1 MEIKPDTKA
10 VRRSNPSPKVS
21 MDPVRVNTIFSCSSA
36 WHDVLPA
43 GADDPDAHGM
53 QAEAPATALEVLGG
67 QGVQDSIF
75 APPVAKDPAGQFP
88 DGDAS
93 PRELQCLPGKHG
105 VQSVVEALP
114 AEKEPNGQS
123 PLAAASPRD
132 EQCFPAGHGWH
143 ACWPSMELT

>member
-1 MEIKPDTKA
+1 
-10 VRRSNPSPKVS
+10 VS

-43 GADDPDAHGM
+43 GADDPDAQMM

-75 APPVAKDPAGQFP
+75 APPVEKDPAGQFP
-88 DGDAS
+88 DGDTS
-93 PRELQCLPGKHG
+93 PRELQCLPGKHEM
-105 VQSVVEALP
+105 QSGVEALP

-123 PLAAASPRD
+123 PLAAERP
-132 EQCFPAGHGWH
+132 
-143 ACWPSMELT
+143 